1 MPFDFYINEV
11 YEIMNTSTFDFLQE
25 LNPKLVQL
33 GRDIEKIFYED
44 PHGVLIKGRLFAE
57 QLTKQVA
64 SLEGMEELNYLRQV
78 ERVEMLDR
86 EGLLTKEVSKALDAI
101 RTIGNRAA
109 HQNGKAD
116 LEEALK
122 IHKHLFKVSVWFM
135 EVYGSHNF
143 SEPIYRHPPIKKSEG
158 IDQNKITAL
167 IQSTL
172 SKQLAELLKQQY
184 VPSNDI
190 NHSENPSK
198 EEELLQENSIENS
211 SGIILE
217 NKKLHGSYLLYQLS
231 KLKESSQ
238 EAIENSNSFSEFK
251 KYLHVKRPI
260 QIDLENAME
269 EAAKQDGSKL
279 IFLCGSVGD
288 GKSHL
293 LAYMKH
299 SKPELMSKF
308 KIHNDATE
316 SFDPQKSS
324 LDTLAEILK
333 PFSDDNIKLS
343 NEKLVLAIN
352 LGVLHNFL
360 ESKYVMEN
368 FNMLAKFIEETKL
381 FESEYISENYSDQH
395 FSLISFSDYHPFELT
410 KEGPKS
416 DYFTKLIEKIVQPT
430 ADNPF
435 YAAYL
440 QDKEEKVEGPFMI
453 NYRLLQNK
461 EVQEKLV
468 QLLIRAVVQYKYILS
483 TRSLLNFIYD
493 IIVPAN
499 LEDLLTSTS
508 VIEELEVLI
517 PNLLFESKDRSPLL
531 KIMAQLDPIHVR
543 SDSIDQALI
552 ELNNSTNIS
561 MVFKR
566 HLDLEQVEYL
576 ENALVDLGPFYELT
590 TATRQLLTATLIRFT
605 FFLSKDMSSAFE
617 NETYTSFMSYLYAY
631 NVGVPNQLRGI
642 YEDIENAIFAW
653 QGGPKPNYIYV
664 DNSVGS
670 MKIAQSLNLRKYSKH
685 LIKRDD
691 EILNRF
697 KNTII
702 IGFQNQS
709 QTEHVLL
716 EIDYPLYETIIK
728 VLKGYRPNKKD
739 KEDAI
744 QFTEFIDRLKQLG
757 NKGELFI
764 SDKRNNLL
772 FKLEYD
778 PDFEEFS
785 FKRE

>member
-1 MPFDFYINEV
+1 
-11 YEIMNTSTFDFLQE
+11 
-25 LNPKLVQL
+25 
-33 GRDIEKIFYED
+33 
-44 PHGVLIKGRLFAE
+44 
-57 QLTKQVA
+57 
-64 SLEGMEELNYLRQV
+64 
-78 ERVEMLDR
+78 
-86 EGLLTKEVSKALDAI
+86 
-101 RTIGNRAA
+101 
-109 HQNGKAD
+109 
-116 LEEALK
+116 
-122 IHKHLFKVSVWFM
+122 
-135 EVYGSHNF
+135 
-143 SEPIYRHPPIKKSEG
+143 
-158 IDQNKITAL
+158 
-167 IQSTL
+167 
-172 SKQLAELLKQQY
+172 
-184 VPSNDI
+184 
-190 NHSENPSK
+190 
-198 EEELLQENSIENS
+198 
-211 SGIILE
+211 
-217 NKKLHGSYLLYQLS
+217 
-231 KLKESSQ
+231 
-238 EAIENSNSFSEFK
+238 
-251 KYLHVKRPI
+251 
-260 QIDLENAME
+260 
-269 EAAKQDGSKL
+269 
-279 IFLCGSVGD
+279 
-288 GKSHL
+288 
-293 LAYMKH
+293 
-299 SKPELMSKF
+299 
-308 KIHNDATE
+308 
-316 SFDPQKSS
+316 
-324 LDTLAEILK
+324 
-333 PFSDDNIKLS
+333 
-343 NEKLVLAIN
+343 
-352 LGVLHNFL
+352 
-360 ESKYVMEN
+360 
-368 FNMLAKFIEETKL
+368 
-381 FESEYISENYSDQH
+381 
-395 FSLISFSDYHPFELT
+395 
-410 KEGPKS
+410 
-416 DYFTKLIEKIVQPT
+416 
-430 ADNPF
+430 
-435 YAAYL
+435 
-440 QDKEEKVEGPFMI
+440 
-453 NYRLLQNK
+453 
-461 EVQEKLV
+461 
-468 QLLIRAVVQYKYILS
+468 
-483 TRSLLNFIYD
+483 
-493 IIVPAN
+493 
-499 LEDLLTSTS
+499 
-508 VIEELEVLI
+508 
-517 PNLLFESKDRSPLL
+517 
-531 KIMAQLDPIHVR
+531 MAQLDPIHLR